1 MHRNIV
7 IKTNKE
13 AEVSAEELYELEQ
26 TAFQQ
31 WTDKRLYTSIAHTSK
46 EQFQRYIADKVVFVA
61 QDEATGEL
69 LGMHTLKLNKRKG
82 RADGANLAVSSKAQ
96 HEGIASRMLE
106 AEAQRLRKA
115 GYRYIVE
122 NTAIPATWSVKWHLK
137 NGYYIVG
144 YSRSE
149 RNNYASYIFRKQ
161 IATDVCHHPIDL
173 LWVAPIAPITAKIRY
188 CLTWMAMMICKDKS
202 GKLNAI
208 GRIAKDVR
216 SKMNSHCNATLSKRE
231 VAIDVRCKKEDVRCI
246 TQESDGDRTRFE
258 SSLRDKRNAITR

>member
-1 MHRNIV
+1 M
-7 IKTNKE
+7 
-13 AEVSAEELYELEQ
+13 SAEELFELRR

-31 WTDKRLYTSIAHTSK
+31 WIEQGLYTSVVHTSL
-46 EQFQRYIADKVVFVA
+46 EQFKRYITDKMVFIA

-69 LGMHTLKLNKRKG
+69 LGIHTLKLNKRKG
-82 RADGANLAVSSKAQ
+82 RANGANLAVSPKAQ

-122 NTAIPATWSVKWHLK
+122 NTGIPATWSVQWHLK
-137 NGYYIVG
+137 NGYHIVG

-161 IATDVCHHPIDL
+161 IATDVRHHPTDL
-173 LWVAPIAPITAKIRY
+173 LWVAPIAPVTAKLLY
-188 CLTWMAMMICKDKS
+188 CLSWLATNICKSKS

-208 GRIAKDVR
+208 GRIAKEVR
-216 SKMNSHCNATLSKRE
+216 GKM
-231 VAIDVRCKKEDVRCI
+231 
-246 TQESDGDRTRFE
+246 
-258 SSLRDKRNAITR
+258 

>member
-13 AEVSAEELYELEQ
+13 AEVSVEELYELRKA
-26 TAFQQ
+26 AFQL
-31 WTDKRLYTSIAHTSK
+31 WGNADLYTSVAYTPIDL
-46 EQFQRYIADKVVFVA
+46 FQRYIADKAVFIA

-82 RADGANLAVSSKAQ
+82 RANGANLAVSPKAQ

-122 NTAIPATWSVKWHLK
+122 NTAIPAIWSVQWHLK
-137 NGYYIVG
+137 NGYRIVG

-161 IATDVCHHPIDL
+161 LATDVRHHPTDL
-173 LWVAPIAPITAKIRY
+173 LWSRPVAPITAKIRY
-188 CLTWMAMMICKDKS
+188 CLTWMATMVCKDKA
-202 GKLNAI
+202 GKLNWL
-208 GRIAKDVR
+208 GRRAK
-216 SKMNSHCNATLSKRE
+216 
-231 VAIDVRCKKEDVRCI
+231 RCKR
-246 TQESDGDRTRFE
+246 
-258 SSLRDKRNAITR
+258 

>member
-1 MHRNIV
+1 MFEKRTIV
-7 IKTNKE
+7 IKTNSE
-13 AEVSAEELYELEQ
+13 AEVSVEELYELRK
-26 TAFQQ
+26 TAFEQ
-31 WTDKRLYTSIAHTSK
+31 WTETGLYTSVAHTPLQ
-46 EQFQRYIADKVVFVA
+46 QFQRYIADKAVFVA

-82 RADGANLAVSSKAQ
+82 RANGANLAVSPKAQ

-122 NTAIPATWSVKWHLK
+122 NTAIPATWSVQWHLK
-137 NGYYIVG
+137 NGYHIVG

-161 IATDVCHHPIDL
+161 IATDVRHHPTDL
-173 LWVAPIAPITAKIRY
+173 LWTRPIAPLTAKVRY
-188 CLTWMAMMICKDKS
+188 CLSWLATNICKSKS

-231 VAIDVRCKKEDVRCI
+231 RH
-246 TQESDGDRTRFE
+246 TLT
-258 SSLRDKRNAITR
+258 

>member
-13 AEVSAEELYELEQ
+13 AEVSVEELYKLEQ
-26 TAFQQ
+26 AAFQQ
-31 WTDKRLYTSIAHTSK
+31 WTDAGLYTPVSNTSV
-46 EQFQRYIADKVVFVA
+46 ERLQRYIADKAVFIA

-82 RADGANLAVSSKAQ
+82 RANGANLAVSPKAQ

-115 GYRYIVE
+115 GYRYMVG
-122 NTAIPATWSVKWHLK
+122 NTAIPATWSVQWHLK
-137 NGYYIVG
+137 NGYHIVG

-149 RNNYASYIFRKQ
+149 RNNYASYVFRKQ
-161 IATDVCHHPIDL
+161 IATDVRHHPTDL
-173 LWVAPIAPITAKIRY
+173 LWTRPIAPITAKLRY
-188 CLTWMAMMICKDKS
+188 CLTWLATNICKSKS

-216 SKMNSHCNATLSKRE
+216 SKIEE
-231 VAIDVRCKKEDVRCI
+231 V
-246 TQESDGDRTRFE
+246 
-258 SSLRDKRNAITR
+258 

>member
-1 MHRNIV
+1 MRRKIT
-7 IKTNKE
+7 IKTYKE
-13 AEVSAEELYELEQ
+13 AEVSVEELYELEQ
-26 TAFQQ
+26 VAFQQ
-31 WTDKRLYTSIAHTSK
+31 WTDAGLYTPVSNTSV
-46 EQFQRYIADKVVFVA
+46 ERLQRYIADKAVFVA

-82 RADGANLAVSSKAQ
+82 RANGANLAVSPKAQ

-122 NTAIPATWSVKWHLK
+122 NTAIPATWSVQWHLK
-137 NGYYIVG
+137 NGYHIVG

-161 IATDVCHHPIDL
+161 IATDVRHHPTDQ
-173 LWVAPIAPITAKIRY
+173 LWVAPIAPLTAKVLY
-188 CLTWMAMMICKDKS
+188 CFSWIATNICKSKS

-216 SKMNSHCNATLSKRE
+216 SKM
-231 VAIDVRCKKEDVRCI
+231 
-246 TQESDGDRTRFE
+246 
-258 SSLRDKRNAITR
+258 

>member
-1 MHRNIV
+1 MSRKII
-7 IKTNKE
+7 IKTYKE
-13 AEVSAEELYELEQ
+13 TEVSAEELYELEQ
-26 TAFQQ
+26 AAFQQ
-31 WTDKRLYTSIAHTSK
+31 WSDTGLYTPISNTSL
-46 EQFQRYIADKVVFVA
+46 EQLQRYIADKAVFVA

-82 RADGANLAVSSKAQ
+82 RANGANLAVSPKAQ

-115 GYRYIVE
+115 GYRYMVG
-122 NTAIPATWSVKWHLK
+122 NTGIPAIWSVKWHLK
-137 NGYYIVG
+137 NGYHIVG

-161 IATDVCHHPIDL
+161 IVIDVRHHPTDL
-173 LWVAPIAPITAKIRY
+173 LWIKPIAPVTAKVRY
-188 CLTWMAMMICKDKS
+188 CLSWLATNICKSRS

-216 SKMNSHCNATLSKRE
+216 SKMNSQRHTL
-231 VAIDVRCKKEDVRCI
+231 
-246 TQESDGDRTRFE
+246 T
-258 SSLRDKRNAITR
+258 

>member
-1 MHRNIV
+1 MQRDIV
-7 IKTNKE
+7 IKTLKE
-13 AEVSAEELYELEQ
+13 TEVSVEELYKLEQ
-26 TAFQQ
+26 AAFQQ
-31 WTDKRLYTSIAHTSK
+31 WTDAGLYTPVSNTSV
-46 EQFQRYIADKVVFVA
+46 ERLQRYIADKAVFIA

-82 RADGANLAVSSKAQ
+82 RANGANLAVSPKAK

-122 NTAIPATWSVKWHLK
+122 NTAIPATWSVQWHLK

-149 RNNYASYIFRKQ
+149 NRNYASYLFRKQ
-161 IATDVCHHPIDL
+161 IVIDVRHHPTDL
-173 LWVAPIAPITAKIRY
+173 LWVAPIAPVTAKLRY
-188 CLTWMAMMICKDKS
+188 CLSWLATNICKSKS

-216 SKMNSHCNATLSKRE
+216 SKMNSQRHTL
-231 VAIDVRCKKEDVRCI
+231 
-246 TQESDGDRTRFE
+246 T
-258 SSLRDKRNAITR
+258 

>member
-13 AEVSAEELYELEQ
+13 AEVSVEELYELRKA
-26 TAFQQ
+26 AFQL
-31 WTDKRLYTSIAHTSK
+31 WGNADLYTSVAYTPIDL
-46 EQFQRYIADKVVFVA
+46 FQRYIADKAVFIA

-82 RADGANLAVSSKAQ
+82 RANGANLAVSPKAQ

-106 AEAQRLRKA
+106 AEAQLLRKA

-122 NTAIPATWSVKWHLK
+122 NTAIPATWSVQWHLK
-137 NGYYIVG
+137 NGYHIVG

-161 IATDVCHHPIDL
+161 IATDVRHHPTDL
-173 LWVAPIAPITAKIRY
+173 LWVAPIAPLTAKVRY
-188 CLTWMAMMICKDKS
+188 CLSWLATNICKSKS
-202 GKLNAI
+202 GKLNWI
-208 GRIAKDVR
+208 GRMAKDVR
-216 SKMNSHCNATLSKRE
+216 RLM
-231 VAIDVRCKKEDVRCI
+231 
-246 TQESDGDRTRFE
+246 SDG
-258 SSLRDKRNAITR
+258 

>member
-1 MHRNIV
+1 MSV
-7 IKTNKE
+7 
-13 AEVSAEELYELEQ
+13 EELYELEQ
-26 TAFQQ
+26 AAFQQ
-31 WTDKRLYTSIAHTSK
+31 WTDAGLYTPVSSTSL
-46 EQFQRYIADKVVFVA
+46 ERLQRYIADKAVFVA

-82 RADGANLAVSSKAQ
+82 RANGANLAVSPKAQ

-106 AEAQRLRKA
+106 AEAQRLRKN

-161 IATDVCHHPIDL
+161 IATDVRHHPTDL
-173 LWVAPIAPITAKIRY
+173 LWSKPVAPITAKIRY
-188 CLTWMAMMICKDKS
+188 CLTWMATMVCKDKA
-202 GKLNAI
+202 GKLNWL
-208 GRIAKDVR
+208 GRRAKDVR
-216 SKMNSHCNATLSKRE
+216 RKMNSQRHTL
-231 VAIDVRCKKEDVRCI
+231 
-246 TQESDGDRTRFE
+246 T
-258 SSLRDKRNAITR
+258 